1 MPLRTSRAWRTVDPI
16 GPEWL
21 GVILTYQS
29 LFAQTEMF
37 LVHATDPGQ
46 HTLVIFDE
54 VHHAGTDAA
63 WGISRGRRRRRLPA
77 RAGRVA
83 DTGARAAGHRQN
95 PSRCPAEALRLGAEA
110 GPSVRRGGAG
120 QRRQPADEVGG
131 LLGDHD
137 HECVGVSARDLRH
150 N

>member
-1 MPLRTSRAWRTVDPI
+1 MPLRTSREWRTVDPI

-37 LVHATDPGQ
+37 LAHATDPGQ

-83 DTGARAAGHRQN
+83 GHGCPRRRTPPEPVEMPRRGATPRRRGRPERAAR
-95 PSRCPAEALRLGAEA
+95 
-110 GPSVRRGGAG
+110 RRGA
-120 QRRQPADEVGG
+120 AAA
-131 LLGDHD
+131 
-137 HECVGVSARDLRH
+137 ARG
-150 N
+150 